1 MGTKKAILFLV
12 EGESDQEALTTT
24 LEKVFSPQHI
34 KTVVEYGDITS
45 DMKDRDKNIHIKV
58 TDFVNKKVLT
68 PPSIYKAKDFISI
81 CLITDLDGCF
91 VDDAHVVTH
100 ESRQKFY
107 DRQYIYHNSV
117 EKRIATKNFKA
128 KNLRILSKKEN
139 LIFNKKKVPFFCY
152 YMSCNLED
160 VFLEEQNCPD
170 SEKEN
175 CACEIA
181 TRYENNI
188 EDFIRFLNDQNFT
201 NCQNYHESWKYPQIE
216 NRSLERHTNFLIFL
230 LDHKNY
236 LSDEALKICNELQK
250 EKE

>member
-12 EGESDQEALTTT
+12 EGESDQTALTTT

-58 TDFVNKKVLT
+58 TNFVNKQVLSS
-68 PPSIYKAKDFISI
+68 PSSIYKAKDFISI

-128 KNLRILSKKEN
+128 KNFVQKRKS
-139 LIFNKKKVPFFCY
+139 
-152 YMSCNLED
+152 
-160 VFLEEQNCPD
+160 
-170 SEKEN
+170 
-175 CACEIA
+175 
-181 TRYENNI
+181 
-188 EDFIRFLNDQNFT
+188 
-201 NCQNYHESWKYPQIE
+201 H
-216 NRSLERHTNFLIFL
+216 
-230 LDHKNY
+230 
-236 LSDEALKICNELQK
+236 LQ
-250 EKE
+250 